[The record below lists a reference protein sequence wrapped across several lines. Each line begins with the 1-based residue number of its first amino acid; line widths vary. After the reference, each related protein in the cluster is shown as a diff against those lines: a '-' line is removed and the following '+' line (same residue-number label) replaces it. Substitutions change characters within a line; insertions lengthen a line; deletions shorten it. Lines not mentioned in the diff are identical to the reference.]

1 MRARG
6 SFLTGSASP
15 QPHTVLPRSW
25 LGLVCDLLFIKL
37 LCSVFHWSL
46 TSKQEHVTTT
56 CALCMIL
63 KRHKQRRFHSA
74 SPRRC
79 LEFSLP
85 RLGLDLSA
93 SALPRLCLDKTA
105 LSSSLRFTC
114 FRIYFIAQFYT
125 DCAVTVT
132 ANFVLVFFSD
142 YQPAVFS
149 PILWRASPLHSEVWM
164 IEIQKVDWH
173 FLFFT
178 SWDSLSY

>member
-15 QPHTVLPRSW
+15 RPHTVLPRSW

-85 RLGLDLSA
+85 RLGLELSA

-132 ANFVLVFFSD
+132 ANFVVF
-142 YQPAVFS
+142 YR
-149 PILWRASPLHSEVWM
+149 IISPLYSVPYFDVHLRYILKSEWSNNRRS
-164 IEIQKVDWH
+164 IGI
-173 FLFFT
+173 FYFFT

>member
-1 MRARG
+1 
-6 SFLTGSASP
+6 
-15 QPHTVLPRSW
+15 
-25 LGLVCDLLFIKL
+25 
-37 LCSVFHWSL
+37 
-46 TSKQEHVTTT
+46 
-56 CALCMIL
+56 MIL

-85 RLGLDLSA
+85 RLGLELSA

-132 ANFVLVFFSD
+132 ANFVVFIGLS
-142 YQPAVFS
+142 A
-149 PILWRASPLHSEVWM
+149 RC
-164 IEIQKVDWH
+164 IQSHTLTCISVT
-173 FLFFT
+173 F
-178 SWDSLSY
+178 